1 MTDIPGTLTFDY
13 AFDRTALFYGRMVF
27 TVEASTDGGSTWTSL
42 WNGAEDLADAGS
54 GSFQSGTCSLEI
66 PEQFRTSG
74 VQLAFHYSKKLGAYA
89 GTVAVDNVK
98 LTAPGGGTEP
108 LHTLRA
114 VATEGGVITPRRRHP
129 GPHWRQPDLCPH
141 AQ

>member
-89 GTVAVDNVK
+89 GTM
-98 LTAPGGGTEP
+98 
-108 LHTLRA
+108 
-114 VATEGGVITPRRRHP
+114 
-129 GPHWRQPDLCPH
+129 
-141 AQ
+141 